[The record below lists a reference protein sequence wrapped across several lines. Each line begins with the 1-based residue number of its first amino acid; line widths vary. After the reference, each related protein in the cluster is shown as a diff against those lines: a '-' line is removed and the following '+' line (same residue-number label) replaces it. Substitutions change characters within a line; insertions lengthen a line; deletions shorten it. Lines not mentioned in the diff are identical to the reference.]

1 MALTLTSERRI
12 SCLFP
17 GTPIVIQ
24 HLNGLNIVLDK
35 AAAWAAPRKVNA
47 ADLLNMRLSP
57 DLGGTI
63 CRRFVEA
70 LDAID
75 HENLLRCLHRQGLRP
90 GRSTCS
96 TADAA
101 EFKPI
106 SEPPTTTGAAPSG
119 SRQ

>member
-75 HENLLRCLHRQGLRP
+75 HENLLPCLHRQGF
-90 GRSTCS
+90 GR
-96 TADAA
+96 AVQRVR
-101 EFKPI
+101 
-106 SEPPTTTGAAPSG
+106 PPTLRNSSRFRNRQRRSAPP
-119 SRQ
+119 